1 MSATTLTAI
10 CFVLLAMAHSA
21 LGEARIIRPVLG
33 GQMHFAMP
41 RPTANS
47 IIRFAWHATSLA
59 WLAIGLSFLGVSPVI
74 TVSIA
79 ALIPGLVM
87 LVAIPGHPGWP
98 LFLLA
103 GCATFYAE
111 GVFAKEILG
120 IAAFATVAGLFSA
133 SVVHVYWAFGGKIG
147 IASALPESVAGS
159 SFKPGT
165 GLTLVVALLLAVYA
179 AVLGAVAYGFDDEIG
194 RWVVIAGVA
203 LFVLRAIGDAKYVGF
218 FKTVQG
224 TRFARADSAYFTPL
238 LIAFAFGS
246 SAALLL

>member
-1 MSATTLTAI
+1 MSATTVTAI

-21 LGEARIIRPVLG
+21 LGEARIIRPILR

-41 RPTANS
+41 RPIANS
-47 IIRFAWHATSLA
+47 IVRFAWHATSLA
-59 WLAIGLSFLGVSPVI
+59 WLAIGLSFLGVSPVV

-79 ALIPGLVM
+79 ALIPGMVM

-111 GVFAKEILG
+111 GVLPKPLLEV
-120 IAAFATVAGLFSA
+120 AAAVTVVGLFAASA
-133 SVVHVYWAFGGKIG
+133 VHVYWAFGGKTG

-159 SFKPGT
+159 GFKPGM
-165 GLTLVVALLLAVYA
+165 GLTLAVALLLAIYA
-179 AVLGAVAYGFDDEIG
+179 TVLAAVAYGIDYEIA
-194 RWVVIAGVA
+194 RWVVLTGVA
-203 LFVLRAIGDAKYVGF
+203 LLVIRAIGDTKYVGF

-224 TRFARADSAYFTPL
+224 TRFARADTAFFTPL
-238 LIAFAFGS
+238 LIMFVFGS